1 MSNVD
6 AQERSGADRATVSGS
21 KKWRWIVFV
30 LLGASVVALAIFF
43 GRPEKTQF
51 EQAVELIKSGKSAF
65 AVPILEKLSRERP
78 DDPNIYPY
86 LAQGYLTTDRPA
98 EGRLALDTALRLRIA
113 GRQLAPVVSAYAS
126 YYTTKGHFEEAEK
139 LFNSAASVMSS
150 HDGADER
157 ARLYLA
163 WAEEDLR
170 KTDLSAAVAHLKEAN
185 SHAEAV
191 SEPLRSL
198 IPHRLSDC
206 YRQLA
211 ALAEVKEKDIKKAA
225 ELLETALKVSDEPVT
240 RMSLALIYTQ
250 LGNIDGAIANYDHVS
265 KADPNNL
272 EARHRLIS
280 LLCDKNDFQAAQSA
294 LIELCDKERSVE
306 NYALLANIDL
316 KLQNFPGAVRA
327 LEDALDLGDKPELL
341 KQLEATLLDWSQRLA
356 KEGKREESASIKVR
370 AERVAEQLSLL
381 IGKPDDKSD
390 KANEDENS
398 LASKPDEY
406 FERVPPIAL
415 SSSRI
420 WLARGSF
427 TPEGEIRI
435 RNISGR
441 PVKDLALKVVFFDNS
456 SKRASGSVN
465 LPVATPDSPP
475 LEKGGSRTLYF
486 SCPSIVKAEH
496 RLAVVIYWRGRLL
509 KEYPVV
515 KQ

>member
-6 AQERSGADRATVSGS
+6 AHEKSGAHQATSSGF
-21 KKWRWIVFV
+21 KKWRVVIFV
-30 LLGASVVALAIFF
+30 LIGAAIVALVIFF
-43 GRPEKTQF
+43 GKPERTPF
-51 EQAVELIKSGKSAF
+51 EQAVDLIKSGKSAF

-78 DDPNIYPY
+78 DDANIYPY

-126 YYTTKGHFEEAEK
+126 YYTTKGHFAEAEK
-139 LFNSAASVMSS
+139 LFNSASSVMGA

-163 WAEEDLR
+163 WAEENLR
-170 KTDLSAAVAHLKEAN
+170 NTDLEAAVAHLKQAN
-185 SHAEAV
+185 SHAEEV

-211 ALAEVKEKDIKKAA
+211 ALAETKEKDQKKAA
-225 ELLETALKVSDEPVT
+225 SLLETALKVSDEPIT
-240 RMSLALIYTQ
+240 RMNLALIYRQ
-250 LGNIDGAIANYDHVS
+250 LGNTQGAIQNYDLVS

-272 EARHRLIS
+272 EARHHLIT
-280 LLCDKNDFQAAQSA
+280 LLCEKNDFQAAQTA
-294 LIELCDKERSVE
+294 LIDLTDKERSVE
-306 NYALLANIDL
+306 NYVLLASLDL
-316 KLQNFPGAVRA
+316 KLNNYPGAVRA

-341 KQLEATLLDWSQRLA
+341 KQLESVLLDWSQKLL
-356 KEGKREESASIKVR
+356 KEGKREESASVKVR

-381 IGKPDDKSD
+381 IGKPEDKE
-390 KANEDENS
+390 KPTEDESS
-398 LASKPDEY
+398 LAQKPDEY
-406 FERVPPIAL
+406 FEKVPPIAL

-441 PVKDLALKVVFFDNS
+441 PVKDLALKVVFFDHS
-456 SKRASGSVN
+456 SKRAAGSVT
-465 LPVATPDSPP
+465 LPVASPSSPP
-475 LEKGGSRTLYF
+475 METGGTRTVYF
-486 SCPSIVKAEH
+486 SSPATVKAEH

>member
-6 AQERSGADRATVSGS
+6 AQEKSGAQRATVSGF
-21 KKWRWIVFV
+21 KKWRILILV
-30 LLGASVVALAIFF
+30 LIGAAVVALVIFF
-43 GRPEKTQF
+43 GKPEKTAF

-78 DDPNIYPY
+78 DDANIYPY

-126 YYTTKGHFEEAEK
+126 YYTTKGHFAEAEK
-139 LFNSAASVMSS
+139 LFNSASSVMGA

-163 WAEEDLR
+163 WAEENLR
-170 KTDLSAAVAHLKEAN
+170 NTDLEAAVAHLKQAN
-185 SHAEAV
+185 AHAEDV

-211 ALAEVKEKDIKKAA
+211 ALAETKEKDQKKAA
-225 ELLETALKVSDEPVT
+225 SLLETALQVSDEPIT
-240 RMSLALIYTQ
+240 RMNLALIYRQ
-250 LGNIDGAIANYDHVS
+250 LGNTQGAIANYDLVS

-272 EARHRLIS
+272 EARHHLVT
-280 LLCDKNDFQAAQSA
+280 LLCEKNDFQAAQTA
-294 LIELCDKERSVE
+294 LIELTDKERSVE
-306 NYALLANIDL
+306 NYVLLANLDL
-316 KLQNFPGAVRA
+316 KLNNHPGAVRA

-341 KQLEATLLDWSQRLA
+341 KQLEVVLLDWSQKLL
-356 KEGKREESASIKVR
+356 KEGKREAAASVKVR
-370 AERVAEQLSLL
+370 AERVAEQLSMLV
-381 IGKPDDKSD
+381 GKPEDKE
-390 KANEDENS
+390 KPIEDENS
-398 LASKPDEY
+398 LAQKPDEY
-406 FERVPPIAL
+406 FEKVPPIAL

-441 PVKDLALKVVFFDNS
+441 PVKDLSLKVLFYDHS
-456 SKRASGSVN
+456 SKRASGSVT
-465 LPVATPDSPP
+465 LPVASPSSPP
-475 LEKGGSRTLYF
+475 LETGGSRTLYF
-486 SCPSIVKAEH
+486 SSPSTVKSEH

>member
-6 AQERSGADRATVSGS
+6 AQERSGQERATVSGF
-21 KKWRWIVFV
+21 KKWRWLIF
-30 LLGASVVALAIFF
+30 LLCGVCVVALLVLF
-43 GRPEKTQF
+43 GKPEKTPF
-51 EQAVELIKSGKSAF
+51 EQAIDLIKSGKSAF

-78 DDPNIYPY
+78 DDANIYPY

-113 GRQLAPVVSAYAS
+113 GRQLAPVVSAYAD
-126 YYTTKGHFEEAEK
+126 YYTSKGHFAEAEK
-139 LFNSAASVMSS
+139 LFNSASSVMGA

-163 WAEEDLR
+163 WAEEDL
-170 KTDLSAAVAHLKEAN
+170 KKIDLEAAVAHLKEAN
-185 SHAEAV
+185 ARKEDV

-211 ALAEVKEKDIKKAA
+211 ALAETKENDQKKAA
-225 ELLETALKVSDEPVT
+225 SLLETALKVSDEPIT
-240 RMSLALIYTQ
+240 RMSLALLYTQ
-250 LGNIDGAIANYDHVS
+250 LGNIEGAIANYDLVS
-265 KADPNNL
+265 KTDPNNL
-272 EARHRLIS
+272 EARHRLIA
-280 LLCDKNDFQAAQSA
+280 LLCGKDDFQAAQTA
-294 LIELCDKERSVE
+294 LIDLTDKERSVE
-306 NYALLANIDL
+306 NYALLANLDL
-316 KLQNFPGAVRA
+316 KLGNHAGAVRA

-341 KQLEATLLDWSQRLA
+341 KQLEEVLLDWSQKLLKDGK
-356 KEGKREESASIKVR
+356 KEASASVKVR
-370 AERVAEQLSLL
+370 ADRVAEQLSLL
-381 IGKPDDKSD
+381 IGKPEDKE
-390 KANEDENS
+390 KTTEDETS
-398 LASKPDEY
+398 LAQKPDEY

-441 PVKDLALKVVFFDNS
+441 PVKDLTLRVVFFDHS
-456 SKRASGSVN
+456 ARRAAGSVN
-465 LPVATPDSPP
+465 LPVATPASPP
-475 LEKGGSRTLYF
+475 LESCGSRTLYF
-486 SCPSIVKAEH
+486 SCPAIVKAEH

>member
-6 AQERSGADRATVSGS
+6 TEERSAEDQAASSGL
-21 KKWRWIVFV
+21 KKWRWLVGVLVGVAIVG
-30 LLGASVVALAIFF
+30 LLIIF
-43 GRPEKTQF
+43 GRPEKTPL
-51 EQAVELIKSGKSAF
+51 EQAVDLIKSGKSAF
-65 AVPILEKLSRERP
+65 AVPILEKLSREHP

-113 GRQLAPVVSAYAS
+113 GHQLAPVVSAYAS
-126 YYTTKGHFEEAEK
+126 YYTTKGHFAEAEK
-139 LFNSAASVMSS
+139 LFNSASSVMGA

-170 KTDLSAAVAHLKEAN
+170 KTNLAEAVAHLKEAN
-185 SHAEAV
+185 ARADDV

-211 ALAEVKEKDIKKAA
+211 GLAEVKEKDTKKAA
-225 ELLETALKVSDEPVT
+225 ELLETALKVSDEPIT
-240 RMSLALIYTQ
+240 RMNLATIYTE
-250 LGNIDGAIANYDHVS
+250 LGNTQAAIKNYELVS
-265 KADPNNL
+265 KGDPNNL
-272 EARHRLIS
+272 EARHRLIG
-280 LLCDKNDFQAAQSA
+280 LLCDKEDYQAAQAA
-294 LIELCDKERSVE
+294 LIELTEKERSVE
-306 NYALLANIDL
+306 NYSLLANLDI
-316 KLQNFPGAVRA
+316 KLQNYAGAVRA

-341 KQLEATLLDWSQRLA
+341 KQLEATLLDWSQKLL
-356 KEGKREESASIKVR
+356 KDGKREESASIKVR
-370 AERVAEQLSLL
+370 ADRVAEQLSLL
-381 IGKPDDKSD
+381 IGKPDEKNDKQG
-390 KANEDENS
+390 EDES
-398 LASKPDEY
+398 TLAAKPDEY
-406 FERVPPIAL
+406 FEHVPPIVL

-441 PVKDLALKVVFFDNS
+441 PVKDLTLKVVFFDNS
-456 SKRASGSVN
+456 LRRTSGSVT
-465 LPVATPDSPP
+465 LPVATLTSAP
-475 LEKGGSRTLYF
+475 LETGGTRTLYF